1 MTKTGGAKF
10 DEPTVMKAHL
20 ANICK
25 SCPEDISKYWRDKL
39 AEQTINYTRTSKQSN
54 LPHHQ
59 ATITQHFSSNQPL
72 PLQVNSRLDKSLIKM
87 WIITGVPFE
96 IIENPFTI
104 DFLKELNPG
113 YAPPSRTTLSGRF
126 LDEEVT
132 RVNKYIDQELENA
145 ENLTLVLDGW
155 TSIRSDSLY
164 NFIIITSERKEYL
177 IALKNFS
184 KESHTGEMLANEI
197 AIIIEKIG
205 SEKFAAVV
213 TDAAANCR
221 VAREKIQFSYPHIWN
236 IRGIAHAFNLIASD
250 LVKLDAIKEFITKCN
265 KLCRFFHDS
274 NKSNAYLKQ
283 GLAEMKIKSEGLKT
297 WIKTRWGSLYS
308 TTNSIL
314 KAQPVFDWII
324 RILKDEEFFSTC
336 RFIRHIWE
344 PIKES
349 INRVESKSVDLAD
362 CFIFLIK
369 LAVAIHQISNLN
381 PFKREAIIIF
391 NKRYEEFLHPIYTL
405 TYFLHPHYR
414 GRGLKDSVFRE
425 IALTAV
431 QLWQNLGHSDNSCK
445 ELLSQLRRYE
455 AKLNPFDLTYTEIDT
470 PQVWWGSI
478 KKKPQHLVQLAIR
491 LFSITPS
498 QASCERDFSTLK
510 WLLGDHRTR
519 MNITILEGMTKVRS
533 YYLSNICNEL
543 KYYGKEL
550 TENDIR
556 SVINNTNMG
565 DILELDDEES
575 EIDINNNILNDNNN
589 NSLIIGNIIDLNNF
603 ENENEIS
610 DEINDNEIGT
620 LDYNPED
627 IINNFLFDELNET
640 NNEMELNNRSDEME
654 LNERNDEMESN

>member
-1 MTKTGGAKF
+1 
-10 DEPTVMKAHL
+10 MKAHL

-25 SCPEDISKYWRDKL
+25 SYPEDISKYWRDKL

-54 LPHHQ
+54 LPHNQ

-72 PLQVNSRLDKSLIKM
+72 PLQVNSRLNKSLIKM

-126 LDEEVT
+126 LDEEVA

-205 SEKFAAVV
+205 NEKFAAVV

-236 IRGIAHAFNLIASD
+236 IRCIAHAFNLIASD

-314 KAQPVFDWII
+314 KTQPVFDWILSEHSEIITNLEII

-391 NKRYEEFLHPIYTL
+391 NKRYEEFLYPIYTL

-431 QLWQNLGHSDNSCK
+431 QLWQNLRHSDNSYK

-498 QASCERDFSTLK
+498 QASCERNFSTLK

-519 MNITILEGMTKVRS
+519 MNITKLEGMTKVRS
-533 YYLSNICNEL
+533 YYLSNICNKL

-565 DILELDDEES
+565 DILELDDKES

>member
-1 MTKTGGAKF
+1 
-10 DEPTVMKAHL
+10 MKAHL

-39 AEQTINYTRTSKQSN
+39 AEQTINYTRTSNQFN
-54 LPHHQ
+54 LFHNQ

-113 YAPPSRTTLSGRF
+113 YASPFRTTLSEQF
-126 LDEEVT
+126 LDEEVV

-177 IALKNFS
+177 IVLKNFS

-213 TDAAANCR
+213 TDAATNCR

-236 IRGIAHAFNLIASD
+236 IRCIAHAFNLIASD

-283 GLAEMKIKSEGLKT
+283 GLAEIKIKSERLKT
-297 WIKTRWGSLYS
+297 WIKTRWESLYS

-314 KAQPVFDWII
+314 KAQPVFDWILSEHSEIITNLEII

-381 PFKREAIIIF
+381 LFKREAIIIF

-414 GRGLKDSVFRE
+414 GKSLKDSVFRE

-455 AKLNPFDLTYTEIDT
+455 AKLNPFDLTYIEIDT

-498 QASCERDFSTLK
+498 QAK
-510 WLLGDHRTR
+510 
-519 MNITILEGMTKVRS
+519 GMTKVRS

-550 TENDIR
+550 TKNDIR

-565 DILELDDEES
+565 NILELDDEES

-603 ENENEIS
+603 ENENKIS

>member
-1 MTKTGGAKF
+1 
-10 DEPTVMKAHL
+10 MKAHL

-25 SCPEDISKYWRDKL
+25 SCPEDISKYWRNKL
-39 AEQTINYTRTSKQSN
+39 AEQIINYTHTSKQSN
-54 LPHHQ
+54 LPHNQ
-59 ATITQHFSSNQPL
+59 ATITQHFGSNQPL
-72 PLQVNSRLDKSLIKM
+72 PLQVNSQ
-87 WIITGVPFE
+87 
-96 IIENPFTI
+96 NPFTI

-126 LDEEVT
+126 LDE
-132 RVNKYIDQELENA
+132 ELENA

-197 AIIIEKIG
+197 AIIIKKIG

-236 IRGIAHAFNLIASD
+236 IRCIAHAFNLIASD

-265 KLCRFFHDS
+265 KLCCFFHDS

-314 KAQPVFDWII
+314 KAQPVFDWILSEHSEIITNLEII

-336 RFIRHIWE
+336 RFIR
-344 PIKES
+344 
-349 INRVESKSVDLAD
+349 
-362 CFIFLIK
+362 
-369 LAVAIHQISNLN
+369 
-381 PFKREAIIIF
+381 
-391 NKRYEEFLHPIYTL
+391 
-405 TYFLHPHYR
+405 
-414 GRGLKDSVFRE
+414 RGLKDSVFRE

-455 AKLNPFDLTYTEIDT
+455 AKLNPFDLIYIEIDT

-498 QASCERDFSTLK
+498 QASCKRNFSTLK

-519 MNITILEGMTKVRS
+519 MNITKLEGMTKVKS

-589 NSLIIGNIIDLNNF
+589 NSLIIENIIDLNNF

-610 DEINDNEIGT
+610 NEINDNEIGT

-640 NNEMELNNRSDEME
+640 NNEMELNNRSDKME
-654 LNERNDEMESN
+654 LNEKMMKWN

>member
-10 DEPTVMKAHL
+10 DEVWKYFIQDNDQRNGHYSATCYHCDTTWARGKPTVMKAHL

-54 LPHHQ
+54 LPHNQ

-113 YAPPSRTTLSGRF
+113 YALPSHTTLSGRF
-126 LDEEVT
+126 LDEEVA

-184 KESHTGEMLANEI
+184 KESHTDEMLANEI

-236 IRGIAHAFNLIASD
+236 IRCIAHAFNLIASD

-274 NKSNAYLKQ
+274 NKRNAYLKQ

-314 KAQPVFDWII
+314 KAQPVFDWILSEHSEI
-324 RILKDEEFFSTC
+324 ITNLEIIHILKDEEFFSTC

-344 PIKES
+344 PIKE
-349 INRVESKSVDLAD
+349 K
-362 CFIFLIK
+362 
-369 LAVAIHQISNLN
+369 
-381 PFKREAIIIF
+381 
-391 NKRYEEFLHPIYTL
+391 
-405 TYFLHPHYR
+405 
-414 GRGLKDSVFRE
+414 

-498 QASCERDFSTLK
+498 QAK
-510 WLLGDHRTR
+510 
-519 MNITILEGMTKVRS
+519 GMTKVRS

>member
-1 MTKTGGAKF
+1 MTKIRGVKF
-10 DEPTVMKAHL
+10 DEVWKYFIQNNDQRNGHYSATFYHCDTTWAREKSTIMKAHL
-20 ANICK
+20 TNICK

-39 AEQTINYTRTSKQSN
+39 AEQTINYT
-54 LPHHQ
+54 L
-59 ATITQHFSSNQPL
+59 
-72 PLQVNSRLDKSLIKM
+72 NSHLDKSLIKM

-113 YAPPSRTTLSGRF
+113 Y
-126 LDEEVT
+126 T
-132 RVNKYIDQELENA
+132 RSSHQELENA

-155 TSIRSDSLY
+155 TSIKSDSLY

-213 TDAAANCR
+213 TDAAANYQELENAENLTLVLDGWTSIKSDSLYNFIIITSER
-221 VAREKIQFSYPHIWN
+221 KEYLIALKNFSKESHTGEMLANEIAIIIEKISSEKFAAVVTDAAANY
-236 IRGIAHAFNLIASD
+236 

-265 KLCRFFHDS
+265 KLCHFFHDS

-297 WIKTRWGSLYS
+297 WIKTRWESLYS
-308 TTNSIL
+308 TINSIL
-314 KAQPVFDWII
+314 KTQPVFDWILSEHSEIITNLEII
-324 RILKDEEFFSTC
+324 RILKDKEFFQ
-336 RFIRHIWE
+336 H
-344 PIKES
+344 
-349 INRVESKSVDLAD
+349 VDL
-362 CFIFLIK
+362 FVIFGNQL
-369 LAVAIHQISNLN
+369 
-381 PFKREAIIIF
+381 KRVLTEEAIIIF

-405 TYFLHPHYR
+405 TYFLYPHYR
-414 GRGLKDSVFRE
+414 
-425 IALTAV
+425 
-431 QLWQNLGHSDNSCK
+431 GHSDNSCK
-445 ELLSQLRRYE
+445 ELLSQLRCYE
-455 AKLNPFDLTYTEIDT
+455 AKLNPFNLTYTEIDT
-470 PQVWWGSI
+470 SQVC
-478 KKKPQHLVQLAIR
+478 
-491 LFSITPS
+491 
-498 QASCERDFSTLK
+498 CERNFSTLK

-519 MNITILEGMTKVRS
+519 MNITKLEGMTKVRS
-533 YYLSNICNEL
+533 YYLFNICNEL

-640 NNEMELNNRSDEME
+640 NNEMELNNRSNEME
-654 LNERNDEMESN
+654 LNNRNDEMESN